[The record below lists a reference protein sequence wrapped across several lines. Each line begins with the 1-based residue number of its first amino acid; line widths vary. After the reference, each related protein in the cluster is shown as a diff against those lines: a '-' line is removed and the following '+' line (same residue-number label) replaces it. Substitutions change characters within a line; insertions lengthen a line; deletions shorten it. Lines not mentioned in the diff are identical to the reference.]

1 MTAMSHLKIGLLVFM
16 ILPVLVLAAGC
27 ATDPDFN
34 QQVKTFT
41 KPYRF
46 DLVTWELKTLAGE
59 AGELFTRHDGNS
71 ANGTAEVIRYFNNVT
86 RIKSL
91 EATVSAISAG
101 NGSGDTDRVQ
111 EEIDALR
118 QENTELTDDV
128 NRTLGRQVRE
138 TLSQQGIYN
147 PVYRYTRLKIGFPP
161 INFYLADPPHLLVIS
176 PRDRIESLKEIMV
189 LPEMSV
195 EDMEKLE
202 GEVDSLGVSSL
213 VVGLGGLSTY
223 PSYVLPEADPR
234 FTIDT
239 IVHEWVH
246 QYLAFT
252 PLGFRYILDQTGIH
266 ADYDIATINETVA
279 NIIGKEIGGIIYE
292 KYFPPEPEESQP
304 PEASETGFDFNKEMR
319 EIRKAVDGYLT
330 EGKIE
335 QAEEFMEQKRQY
347 LEENG
352 YYIRKLNQAYFAF
365 YGTYADSPTS
375 ISPIGTE
382 LKKLREQSASLK
394 DFLDSVSVMTS
405 HQDLAESVK

>member
-1 MTAMSHLKIGLLVFM
+1 MSHLKISLLVFM
-16 ILPVLVLAAGC
+16 ILPVLLLAAGC
-27 ATDPDFN
+27 SGNDDFN
-34 QQVKTFT
+34 RQVKAFT
-41 KPYRF
+41 RPYGF
-46 DLVTWELKTLAGE
+46 DLATWELKTLAGE
-59 AGELFTRHDGNS
+59 AGELFTGHDGNS
-71 ANGTAEVIRYFNNVT
+71 ANGTAEVIKYFDNVT
-86 RIKSL
+86 RLKSL
-91 EATVSAISAG
+91 AAFMSAISAG
-101 NGSGDTDRVQ
+101 NESGDTARLQ
-111 EEIDALR
+111 EEIDELR
-118 QENTELTDDV
+118 QENMELADDV
-128 NRTLGRQVRE
+128 NRTLGTQIRE

-147 PVYRYTRLKIGFPP
+147 PVYQYTRLKIGFPP

-176 PRDRIESLKEIMV
+176 PRDRIESLKEV
-189 LPEMSV
+189 FLLPEMSV
-195 EDMEKLE
+195 EDMERLE

-223 PSYVLPEADPR
+223 PSYVLPEAGPR

-252 PLGFRYILDQTGIH
+252 PLGFRCILDQTGIH

-304 PEASETGFDFNKEMR
+304 PEAGETGFDFNKEMR
-319 EIRKAVDGYLT
+319 EIRKAVDNYLA

-335 QAEEFMEQKRQY
+335 PAEEFMEQKRQY

-375 ISPIGTE
+375 ISPIGAE

-394 DFLDSVSVMTS
+394 DFLDTVSVITS
-405 HQDLAESVK
+405 PQDLAKSVK